1 MKIMLDEAKKNLVF
15 KPIQH
20 FIQHAIISMLDE
32 MLDWFTPVS
41 RGKRYATLLKTNTL
55 KGIK

>member
-1 MKIMLDEAKKNLVF
+1 MLDKAKKKLVF

-41 RGKRYATLLKTNTL
+41 RGKRYTTLLKTNTL